1 MGEPLLQVEN
11 LQVSFFLTQGEV
23 PAVRGL
29 SFSVDPGEAVGVVGE
44 SGCGKSVTALSLLGL
59 VPPPGRIKGGSIRLN
74 GRELVGL
81 GDRELRSVRGLE
93 IGMVFQ
99 EPMTS
104 LNPVFTVGYQ
114 LGEALTCH
122 FDLPRHE
129 VRERCVKLLEEVGI
143 PAPEAR
149 LKAYPA
155 QLSGGLR
162 QRVMIAMAVACRP
175 KLLVADE
182 PTTALD
188 VTIQAQI
195 MALLS
200 RLRRE
205 LGMAL
210 LLITHDLGLV
220 AQNVDRVVVMYA
232 GYAVEEA
239 RTPDLFARPLH
250 PYTRGLLASIPGAAD
265 VGRKGRLQAI
275 PGSVPHPTRVPPG
288 CPFRDRC
295 GLAVDACADGVPAL
309 EEKRPGHWARC
320 IRVDGRV

>member
-1 MGEPLLQVEN
+1 MALLEVN
-11 LQVSFFLTQGEV
+11 DLRVSFFLPEVEV

-29 SFSVDPGEAVGVVGE
+29 SFRVGNGEAVGLVGE

-59 VPPPGRIKGGSIRLN
+59 VPPPGRIVSGSIRLDGRDLTRMN
-74 GRELVGL
+74 G
-81 GDRELRSVRGLE
+81 RELRSVRGRE

-114 LGEALTCH
+114 LAEAITCH
-122 FDLPRHE
+122 FDLPRKE
-129 VRERCVKLLEEVGI
+129 VRRRCVELLREVGV

-149 LKAYPA
+149 LRAYPS

-195 MALLS
+195 MALLR
-200 RLRRE
+200 RLRNER
-205 LGMAL
+205 GMAL

-239 RTPDLFARPLH
+239 RVEALFAEPLH
-250 PYTRGLLASIPGAAD
+250 PYTRGLLASIPGASG
-265 VGRKGRLQAI
+265 VRRGQRLRAI
-275 PGSVPHPTRVPPG
+275 PGNVPHPARVPAG

-295 GLAVDACADGVPAL
+295 AEAVEACARSVPAL
-309 EEKRPGHWARC
+309 EEKRPGHRARC
-320 IRVDGRV
+320 IRVERRV

>member
-1 MGEPLLQVEN
+1 LPELLEVEN
-11 LQVSFFLTQGEV
+11 LQVSFHTPAGEV

-29 SFSVDPGEAVGVVGE
+29 DLRVGAGEAVGLVGE
-44 SGCGKSVTALSLLGL
+44 SGCGKSVTALSLMGL
-59 VPPPGRIKGGSIRLN
+59 VPEPGRVRAGSIRLD

-81 GDRELRSVRGLE
+81 PPEEYRKVRGRE

-104 LNPVFTVGYQ
+104 LNPVFTVGFQ
-114 LGEALTCH
+114 VGEALSTH
-122 FDLPRHE
+122 LDLSRDE
-129 VRERCVKLLEEVGI
+129 ARRRCVELLMEVGI
-143 PAPEAR
+143 PAPAER
-149 LKAYPA
+149 LRAYPA

-162 QRVMIAMAVACRP
+162 QRVMIAIAVACRP

-195 MALLS
+195 MRLLG
-200 RLRRE
+200 RLRRDR
-205 LGMAL
+205 GMSL

-239 RTPDLFARPLH
+239 TTEMLFEEPLH
-250 PYTRGLLASIPGAAD
+250 PYTRGLLGSLPGAP
-265 VGRKGRLQAI
+265 GLRRGERLRAI
-275 PGSVPHPTRVPPG
+275 PGNVPHPSRVPSG

-295 GLAVDACADGVPAL
+295 SEAVKECVAAVPVL
-309 EEKRPGHWARC
+309 EEKRPGHRARC
-320 IRVDGRV
+320 VRVERRV